1 MLWYILLLTA
11 NGYID
16 RLIMERLFHRTGA
29 GIDRLD
35 GDNYL
40 DWSFQVKTYLMAQDL
55 WHIVEATDE
64 STNAEYDPCWTKQNA
79 MTLHVIHVYCGPDF
93 YPLIGLI
100 TSAKIA
106 WETLEEI
113 FKLPKSDYM
122 GMYLSLKST
131 SSNIFNVR

>member
-1 MLWYILLLTA
+1 
-11 NGYID
+11 
-16 RLIMERLFHRTGA
+16 MERGFHPTGA
-29 GIDRLD
+29 GIDHLD
-35 GDNYL
+35 MDNYL

-55 WHIVEATDE
+55 WNIVEATDE

-79 MTLHVIHVYCGPDF
+79 MTLHVIHVYCGPDL
-93 YPLIGLI
+93 YYLIRLI

-106 WETLEEI
+106 WDTLAAI
-113 FKLPKSDYM
+113 FKLSKSNYM

>member
-16 RLIMERLFHRTGA
+16 RLIMGRSFHRTGA

-79 MTLHVIHVYCGPDF
+79 MTLHVIHVHCEPRF
-93 YPLIGLI
+93 SSLIRLI
-100 TSAKIA
+100 TSAKFA
-106 WETLEEI
+106 WDTLAAI
-113 FKLPKSDYM
+113 FELPKSSYI